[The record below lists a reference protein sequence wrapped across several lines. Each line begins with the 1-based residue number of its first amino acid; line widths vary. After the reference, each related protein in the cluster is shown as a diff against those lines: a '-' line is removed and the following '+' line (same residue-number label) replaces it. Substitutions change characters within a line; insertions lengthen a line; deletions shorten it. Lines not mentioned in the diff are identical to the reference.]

1 MPLKP
6 NMRCFA
12 CFPAAGVCLHLHQGL
27 PQLDHSPAR
36 GAALLYT
43 LDVHPHTRQV
53 CVFQSHRPLPLQEFM
68 KVVLEFLDR
77 PEGAECT
84 VGMTEGVFSKEG
96 FGTDSHRNR
105 PFDRKK
111 KAT

>member
-1 MPLKP
+1 
-6 NMRCFA
+6 
-12 CFPAAGVCLHLHQGL
+12 
-27 PQLDHSPAR
+27 
-36 GAALLYT
+36 
-43 LDVHPHTRQV
+43 
-53 CVFQSHRPLPLQEFM
+53 M

-105 PFDRKK
+105 PFDKKK

>member
-1 MPLKP
+1 MLDCTPISD
-6 NMRCFA
+6 RCA
-12 CFPAAGVCLHLHQGL
+12 CLA
-27 PQLDHSPAR
+27 
-36 GAALLYT
+36 
-43 LDVHPHTRQV
+43 
-53 CVFQSHRPLPLQEFM
+53 SHCPSPLQEFM

>member
-1 MPLKP
+1 M
-6 NMRCFA
+6 FA
-12 CFPAAGVCLHLHQGL
+12 SYC
-27 PQLDHSPAR
+27 R
-36 GAALLYT
+36 
-43 LDVHPHTRQV
+43 
-53 CVFQSHRPLPLQEFM
+53 LPLQEFM

-105 PFDRKK
+105 PFDKKK

>member
-1 MPLKP
+1 MQASAYICTKGCHNWIILRPEVRPYFTCLTCTLTSG
-6 NMRCFA
+6 RYACFA
-12 CFPAAGVCLHLHQGL
+12 
-27 PQLDHSPAR
+27 
-36 GAALLYT
+36 
-43 LDVHPHTRQV
+43 
-53 CVFQSHRPLPLQEFM
+53 SHRPLPVQEFM